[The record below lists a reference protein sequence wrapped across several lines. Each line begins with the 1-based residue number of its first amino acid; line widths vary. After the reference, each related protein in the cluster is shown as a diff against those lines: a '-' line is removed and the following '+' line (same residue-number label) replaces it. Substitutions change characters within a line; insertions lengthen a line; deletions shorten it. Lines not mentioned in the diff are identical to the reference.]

1 MWATSHSKHIFSAK
15 ESNTKMFMLN
25 KKNGTLCAILLKSAC
40 CSCNKATHRICVLH
54 LTQTRMQEG
63 MTVIF
68 QAPMQ
73 PCCSRHNAGGDAGA
87 GPADMLATD
96 GSEAAA
102 ASSSASSSMLPT
114 FPSKVCIVR
123 CIVSS
128 LLGSCVQPICSS
140 VAALGTSVLHR

>member
-1 MWATSHSKHIFSAK
+1 
-15 ESNTKMFMLN
+15 MLN
-25 KKNGTLCAILLKSAC
+25 KKNGTLCAIILQVS
-40 CSCNKATHRICVLH
+40 VLFM
-54 LTQTRMQEG
+54 TQGTSQDMCLAPYTDKNAEG
-63 MTVIF
+63 PTVFF

-73 PCCSRHNAGGDAGA
+73 PISHVAADVTTRGDAGA
-87 GPADMLATD
+87 GPADMLARD

-128 LLGSCVQPICSS
+128 LLGSCVQPTCSS
-140 VAALGTSVLHR
+140 VGALGSSVLHR